1 MWSTTLWQGGSVW
14 PKARIMRDAA
24 VLAAALVV
32 QVLVARALTLLPLTL
47 LADTWRPPRSKIS
60 LNQAACIWWAGSMR
74 GAGEARCKG
83 RGAEGGRLFGWQQ
96 SACLPVKPP
105 ASCSPT
111 CPPVYLP
118 PILLLAVTV
127 DMAFQN
133 FAAPNPK
140 QEQVD
145 SQIILLASNGAVIFF
160 TGG

>member
-47 LADTWRPPRSKIS
+47 LANTWRPPRSKIS

-83 RGAEGGRLFGWQQ
+83 RGAEGAVREGGCCSVGSNLP
-96 SACLPVKPP
+96 ACLSHHLPAVHPP
-105 ASCSPT
+105 FLLSIYLQSC
-111 CPPVYLP
+111 CL
-118 PILLLAVTV
+118 
-127 DMAFQN
+127 Q
-133 FAAPNPK
+133 
-140 QEQVD
+140 
-145 SQIILLASNGAVIFF
+145 
-160 TGG
+160 